1 MKVAIFG
8 GTFDPIHLGH
18 LEVATAA
25 ADEFGLDRVLF
36 IPAGRPPHKARRE
49 LAPYEDRFEM
59 VWLACEGAPRFE
71 ASRLEEPGQG
81 RPSYSIHTIE
91 RVREELGPDDRLF
104 VILGADAF
112 NDLSTWYRID
122 DVVRLAEFIVVS
134 RPENQVVDFA
144 DARVEQLNQVDNSIS
159 ASLVRDQLK
168 SGTGCQALLPS
179 RVNDY
184 IGAKRLYVDGS

>member
-18 LEVATAA
+18 VEVATAA

-36 IPAGRPPHKARRE
+36 IPAGQPPHKAKRE
-49 LAPYEDRFEM
+49 LAPYEDRLEM
-59 VWLACEGAPRFE
+59 VRLACEDDPRFE

-81 RPSYSIHTIE
+81 APSYSIHTIE

-112 NDLSTWYRID
+112 NDLPTWYRVE

-134 RPENQVVDFA
+134 RPGEPVAPIPDVRMESVDG
-144 DARVEQLNQVDNSIS
+144 VSNPLS
-159 ASLVRDQLK
+159 ASEVRSRLGEGD
-168 SGTGCQALLPS
+168 GCLDALSPS
-179 RVNDY
+179 VSSYVKAGN
-184 IGAKRLYVDGS
+184 LYGLQP

>member
-36 IPAGRPPHKARRE
+36 IPAGRPPHKAKRE
-49 LAPYEDRFEM
+49 LVPYEDRLEM
-59 VWLACEGAPRFE
+59 VRLACEDDPRFE

-91 RVREELGPDDRLF
+91 RLRGDLEQDDRLF

-112 NDLSTWYRID
+112 NDLFTWYRVD

-134 RPENQVVDFA
+134 RPGEAIANVLGVRLQSLGGVA
-144 DARVEQLNQVDNSIS
+144 NPLS
-159 ASLVRDQLK
+159 ASAVRSRL
-168 SGTGCQALLPS
+168 STGDRCQDALRPAVS
-179 RVNDY
+179 SY
-184 IGAKRLYVDGS
+184 IEVAGLYSVP